1 MVDRNVVTAKLR
13 ELSERMDRVRLHTPS
28 EASDLEED
36 RDVLDLVSFNLM
48 LSVQSCLD
56 LAPHLISDESLR
68 PAENAAEAFQRLAE
82 HGVISKATAKALA
95 GAAGMRN
102 VVAHGYAGVVPQK
115 IHDAAVN
122 GLADLQRFSRE
133 VSAWIAGRPE

>member
-1 MVDRNVVTAKLR
+1 MVDQNVVTAKLR
-13 ELSERMDRVRLHTPS
+13 ELNERIDRVRLHTPS
-28 EASDLEED
+28 DVSDLEED
-36 RDVLDLVSFNLM
+36 QDVLDLVSFNLM

-56 LAPHLISDESLR
+56 LATHIISDESLP
-68 PAENAAEAFQRLAE
+68 PAENAAEAFRRLAE
-82 HGVISKATAKALA
+82 HGVISKETAKELA

-122 GLADLQRFSRE
+122 GLADLERFSRE
-133 VSAWIAGRPE
+133 VSGWVAGRPE